1 MKELVK
7 NIKFQG
13 REHKDYT
20 YVECLVFLIFYWFL
34 LKNLYF
40 LDIKISL
47 LFPYKF
53 KIKSDQQ

>member
-20 YVECLVFLIFYWFL
+20 YVECLVFLIFY
-34 LKNLYF
+34 
-40 LDIKISL
+40 
-47 LFPYKF
+47 
-53 KIKSDQQ
+53 